1 MAWMLADSAAMGPQY
16 GYKATMCSYLN
27 GSISNDNNG
36 VSAKK
41 DSKATD
47 GNDDDLLTRFAAW
60 TNDHYGTSFGSSCY
74 YSTSCLS
81 DPSRVDEW

>member
-1 MAWMLADSAAMGPQY
+1 MAWMLADLAAMGPQY
-16 GYKATMCSYLN
+16 GYKTTMCSYLVD
-27 GSISNDNNG
+27 STNDNKKQGITNG
-36 VSAKK
+36 
-41 DSKATD
+41 
-47 GNDDDLLTRFAAW
+47 DDDLLTRFAAW